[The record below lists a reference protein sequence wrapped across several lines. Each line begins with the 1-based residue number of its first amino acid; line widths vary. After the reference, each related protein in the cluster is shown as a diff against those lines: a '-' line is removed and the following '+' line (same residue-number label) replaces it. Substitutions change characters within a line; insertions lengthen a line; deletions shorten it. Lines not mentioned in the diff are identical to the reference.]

1 MIYQIIGAIIFVT
14 CAVCGTWYVCAWYT
28 EKSKTER
35 AESAARISATKRI
48 VENNILEMYEAER
61 QRRIAAETKCG
72 IYQHQLERARQQM
85 AKVKIGGKK

>member
-14 CAVCGTWYVCAWYT
+14 CAVCGTWYLCAWYT
-28 EKSKTER
+28 EKQKTER
-35 AESAARISATKRI
+35 MVAERRMAATERM

-72 IYQHQLERARQQM
+72 IYQHQLDRAKQQM
-85 AKVKIGGKK
+85 AKVKIGGTR

>member
-14 CAVCGTWYVCAWYT
+14 CAVCGTWYLCAWYT
-28 EKSKTER
+28 EKQKTER
-35 AESAARISATKRI
+35 MVAERRMAATERM

-72 IYQHQLERARQQM
+72 IYQHQLERAKQQM